1 MSTVQQ
7 VMDGLSSTI
16 NSATGLRCYSYVP
29 DDLNPPALFLSLGE
43 IERGAFK
50 MGQMELRIDAALFV
64 SRASDRAGQKSENT
78 FAAWGT
84 APSVWN
90 AVDDTPGLGL
100 ADTNAAVLRYRPFG
114 IEEIAAYGY
123 FGGVFEI
130 LCLTA
135 GAT

>member
-1 MSTVQQ
+1 MSSIQQ
-7 VMDGLSSTI
+7 VMDGLSTVI
-16 NSATGLRCYSYVP
+16 DAAAGLRCYSYVP
-29 DDLNPPALFLSLGE
+29 EDLNPPAVFLSLGE

-64 SRASDRAGQKSENT
+64 SRASDRAGQKQMNT
-78 FAAWGT
+78 FATWGT
-84 APSVWN
+84 TASVWK

-100 ADTNAAVLRYRPFG
+100 ADTNAAVLRFRPFG
-114 IEEIAAYGY
+114 IDEVAAYGY

-130 LCLTA
+130 LVLTA